1 MMAMVLVDGVEW
13 WEGEGTKKRRAILPS
28 PPPLP
33 HSAQDG
39 DREHM
44 IYVSLAQSPQ
54 LGTSV

>member
-1 MMAMVLVDGVEW
+1 MVWSGGKEK
-13 WEGEGTKKRRAILPS
+13 EQKREELSSLP

-33 HSAQDG
+33 HSTQDG

>member
-44 IYVSLAQSPQ
+44 CGSWGHGVGYD
-54 LGTSV
+54 